1 MRPNLLNPV
10 CSLVFTVGAKSL
22 PQCTQSGVFDSILF
36 PHSGQVVQDGT
47 GSVVSI
53 SPSSDTL
60 RDVPHALQNRA
71 ASGLSLSHAW
81 HFISNR
87 TNHTLVLDCS
97 LFTREVLSVKV
108 ISEGV
113 FYVKSLYLRIA
124 VKSTT
129 VSYIL
134 LAVVDFGLNLTN

>member
-1 MRPNLLNPV
+1 MRVVTRSDFDGLVCAVLLKEVEDIDEISFVHP
-10 CSLVFTVGAKSL
+10 K
-22 PQCTQSGVFDSILF
+22 D
-36 PHSGQVVQDGT
+36 VQDGT
-47 GSVVSI
+47 GSLVSI
-53 SPSSDTL
+53 SPSLDTL

-113 FYVKSLYLRIA
+113 FYVKSLYLRIT
-124 VKSTT
+124 VKCTT